1 MAVCS
6 LNVLMQFGCLWF
18 GLWNYHGVFA
28 VADFTCVTKPRVPLD
43 AEDTFIA
50 GFFVN
55 LAGSIS
61 IRRTQYTYTTG
72 TTNRNDR
79 RLPTG
84 SIQDPTALHGDV
96 LVSVLQMPASGGIS
110 RIGVYGCQATVTGQ
124 STYNIGTVIMS
135 STADFL
141 PTAISQTVNSGD
153 SVRLTVTVEG
163 QRNRT
168 RWRQDSSNPPFPLFQ
183 GSLIYD
189 IEGASNTDAGTYEV
203 HEAGFRS
210 EGRQALMRLL
220 VRGCQKDRWGASCSV
235 ICPVCFNG
243 GVCDNVGGLCICP
256 PGFSGD
262 ICEIVLGPNRFGKDG
277 SLRCDSGLLPNTT
290 SCEGLLFCLPDPF
303 GCICGAG
310 YKGIDCNTECD
321 DGTFGA
327 NCAQMCHCSGQATC
341 DKTTGRCPGN
351 CASGYKGINCQDD
364 CGAGLGGLNCATSCN
379 APAVVT
385 MVRDVAPSTSP
396 TQAQIHLAWKFVSNL
411 CAVERY
417 QIAHELTNQDHC
429 REVTS
434 QRVEVTSD
442 LYADSLIISRGLHP
456 FSNYTVY
463 IKAWNEIEAGPETS
477 ISVTTGESVPT
488 GEPENVML
496 STDQTN
502 GLSFT
507 WDPIPCGF
515 RHGSIKYHYKLQ
527 QKDVNSSREG
537 QVVPE
542 AVTVASGLLPCTDYM
557 FEVAGVTSAGR
568 GPYSTSVEARTTVQ
582 APNPVEG
589 LNLSSTANEIQVSW
603 PASTGSAVNPCTA
616 SFYNVTYELLNSDQC
631 DPKGSPVTVIASQV
645 DTTTATISGLE
656 PYSSYRV
663 NVKATNTAG
672 VSSVVGDTV
681 ITAEIA
687 PSGPPRDITSTV
699 VTNTTLSS
707 SWDQPECGRRR
718 GVITHYSYTLTSTD
732 DGAVIRSN
740 NIFSASLDLTGLIP
754 FTNYTLSV
762 AAGNSFGLGPVAV
775 ITERTNEGIP
785 PALSSIY
792 FPSTFSDYITVG
804 WYHPS
809 PPHGIILSYEIR
821 YWKTE
826 SETSSSAETVRIT
839 DDLQDDPQTKEIT
852 NLESYIGY
860 SFQVRAETR
869 IGFGAWSN
877 IEKAET
883 VPGTPSKPQLLMVSS
898 VTQTSISLSWSH
910 PMQPNGNM
918 LVYKIEHRV
927 VSKPYDSSFTFDQAG
942 LFETQDVSDTSDLS
956 GTVMNLE
963 PSTEYE
969 LQVYG
974 INEANITGDKASILH
989 FTAFATDLPP
999 PETPSIIADES
1010 TKTSIAIRLVATAT
1024 SKYITAYQIGVQMTS
1039 AVSRRSAPAF
1049 GHYRDNPSAY
1059 IAAELN
1065 DGLPETFVVGDN
1077 KEYGSY
1083 WNPPLQEGSVYNI
1096 YVGAVSRINETEANV
1111 VWNGDPFLVEVDG
1124 VYGASNGAVIAIG
1137 IVVPLLLVIVLILLV
1152 GVFWRRRKQH
1162 SEKENGFKMSSTP
1175 YVSPSVEGT
1184 SNNEVEA
1191 SVSVNMKTVEMEEEP
1206 KKPVYIP
1213 SKSVKMEAPPKK
1225 PVYIP
1230 SKPVKM
1236 EEPPKK
1242 PVYIP
1247 SKSVKMEEPPKKQP
1261 VSIPSKPVPM
1271 SGLADY
1277 IKKNKSSRSGF
1288 QHDYESLP
1296 GEPLYP
1302 WTVAEKEDNK
1312 AKNRYVN
1319 IIAYDHSRVVL
1330 DCIDGDPSSDYI
1342 NACYIHGYQ
1351 QDSKYIACQG
1361 PNKASLIDIWRM
1373 VWQEQVGKIV
1383 MLTNL
1388 VENGKKKCEKYWPDG
1403 TETYADIVVANVS
1416 ETSHTN
1422 YIIRKFHVSKSSDPE
1437 GMHREVMQY
1446 HYITW
1451 PDMKP
1456 PESSPLLQFIGRV
1469 HASKTTQQGPIVV
1482 HCSAGV
1488 GRTGTYITVDSMLE
1502 QGQAE
1507 GQVDVLT
1514 FVRAMREQR
1523 FRMVQTLD
1531 QYKFI
1536 FDALLESCLSENTAI
1551 PIAKLHQDYSR
1562 LKKKDPQ
1569 TGSSGL
1575 KDQFLMLGIFTVTPN
1590 GDRCLGGKMPDNI
1603 DKNRFQENLPVD
1615 KCRPYLMTSGEE
1627 GSTNYINATFLD
1639 GYKNKN
1645 AYLAT
1650 QAPLPNTVGDIWRM
1664 VYDYK
1669 SSCIVMLNSMD
1680 NDPSVAQY
1688 WPDEGSVSFEPLTVT
1703 SEGIHSKND
1712 SVIVRH
1718 FSIYNS
1724 SRKNDQSRKVCHIQF
1739 LQWPTGKDVPNS
1751 PSSLLKVLETVNL
1764 WTKDNPGGPVTVQCI
1779 DGLGCSGTLCALMTI
1794 LESIRET
1801 QVLDVFQAV
1810 KKLRATRAGMVQ
1822 SLAQYQFCYR
1832 VAQEYLDSN
1841 TIYEN
1846 LK

>member
-1 MAVCS
+1 MEVLDTCS
-6 LNVLMQFGCLWF
+6 RVVYYFLLTVIV
-18 GLWNYHGVFA
+18 YSSSYSGVFA
-28 VADFTCVTKPRVPLD
+28 VDDFTCVTKPRVPLD

-55 LAGSIS
+55 LTGSLS

-72 TTNRNDR
+72 IANTDDR
-79 RLPTG
+79 RLPTD
-84 SIQDPTALHGDV
+84 SNLDPTALHGDV
-96 LVSVLQMPASGGIS
+96 SVSVLQMPASGGVS
-110 RIGVYGCQATVTGQ
+110 RIGVYGCQATVNRQ
-124 STYNIGTVIMS
+124 STYNIGTVVMS
-135 STADFL
+135 STAHFV
-141 PTAISQTVNSGD
+141 PNAISQTVNSGEA
-153 SVRLTVTVEG
+153 VRLTVTATTG
-163 QRNRT
+163 QQLT
-168 RWRQDSSNPPFPLFQ
+168 RWRKDSSIPIASSNDRLY
-183 GSLIYD
+183 YD
-189 IEGASNTDAGTYEV
+189 INGASTDAGTYEV
-203 HEAGFRS
+203 HVPGVRS
-210 EGRQALMRLL
+210 AGRQALMRLL
-220 VRGCQKDRWGASCSV
+220 VRGCRQQDRWGASCNE
-235 ICPVCFNG
+235 ICPVCLNG

-277 SLRCDSGLLPNTT
+277 SLYCDSGLLPNTT

-327 NCAQMCHCSGQATC
+327 NCAQMCNCSGQAIC
-341 DKTTGRCPGN
+341 DKTTGRCPGD
-351 CASGYKGINCQDD
+351 CASSYKGINCQDA
-364 CGAGLGGLNCATSCN
+364 CVAGYGGLNCATPCEV
-379 APAVVT
+379 PADVT
-385 MVRDVAPSTSP
+385 LFRDVAPSNS
-396 TQAQIHLAWKFVSNL
+396 QALIHLAWKFVSNL

-417 QIAHELTNQDHC
+417 QIGYELTNQDQC
-429 REVTS
+429 AEVTS
-434 QRVEVTSD
+434 SRVEVTSD
-442 LYADSLIISRGLHP
+442 LYADSLIISSGLQP
-456 FSNYTVY
+456 FSSYTVY
-463 IKAWNEIEAGPETS
+463 IKAWNEIGAGPETS
-477 ISVTTGESVPT
+477 ISVTSGESVPT

-496 STDQTN
+496 STGQTN

-507 WDPIPCGF
+507 WDPIPCGS
-515 RHGSIKYHYKLQ
+515 RHGSIEYHYKLQ

-537 QVVPE
+537 RVAPE
-542 AVTVASGLLPCTDYM
+542 SVTVASGLLPCTDYM
-557 FEVAGVTSAGR
+557 FKVAGVTSTGR

-582 APNPVEG
+582 APNSVEG
-589 LNLSSTANEIQVSW
+589 LNLSPSANEIQVSW
-603 PASTGSAVNPCTA
+603 QASTGTAINPCTA
-616 SFYNVTYELLNSDQC
+616 SSYNVTYELLKFDQC
-631 DPKGSPVTVIASQV
+631 DSKNNPVTVIASQV
-645 DTTTATISGLE
+645 DTTTASISGLE

-663 NVKATNTAG
+663 YVVATNTAG
-672 VSSVVGDTV
+672 DSSVVGDTV

-687 PSGPPRDITSTV
+687 PSGPPRDIQLTV
-699 VTNTTLSS
+699 ISNTTLSS
-707 SWDQPECGRRR
+707 SWHQPECGSRH
-718 GVITHYSYTLTSTD
+718 GVITQYSYTLTTA
-732 DGAVIRSN
+732 DGAVIRRN
-740 NIFSASLDLTGLIP
+740 TTTDRSLELTDLIP
-754 FTNYTLSV
+754 FTQYTLSV
-762 AAGNSFGLGPVAV
+762 AAMTSFKSGPDAV
-775 ITERTNEGIP
+775 IMNRTDEGIP

-792 FPSTFSDYITVG
+792 FPSTFSDHITVG
-804 WYHPS
+804 WNHPS

-826 SETSSSAETVRIT
+826 SETSSSAETLRIE

-852 NLESYIGY
+852 NLESNMEY

-869 IGFGAWSN
+869 IGFGEWSN
-877 IEKAET
+877 EETAET

-898 VTQTSISLSWSH
+898 VTETSISLSWSQ

-927 VSKPYDSSFTFDQAG
+927 VSKPYDSSFTFDPAG
-942 LFETQDVSDTSDLS
+942 LFETQNVSDLSDLS

-974 INEANITGDKASILH
+974 INEAEITGDKASIRH

-999 PETPSIIADES
+999 PEKPSIIADES
-1010 TKTSIAIRLVATAT
+1010 TSTSIAIRLVATTT

-1059 IAAELN
+1059 IAAELD
-1065 DGLPETFVVGDN
+1065 DGLPEIFVVGDN

-1083 WNPPLQEGSVYNI
+1083 WNPPLQEGAVYNI

-1111 VWNGDPFLVEVDG
+1111 VWNDDPFPVEVDG
-1124 VYGASNGAVIAIG
+1124 VYGATNGAVIAIG
-1137 IVVPLLLVIVLILLV
+1137 IVVPLLLVIVLILLL

-1162 SEKENGFKMSSTP
+1162 SEKENGFKMSSSP
-1175 YVSPSVEGT
+1175 YVNPSVEGT
-1184 SNNEVEA
+1184 SNDEVEA
-1191 SVSVNMKTVEMEEEP
+1191 SVSVNMKTIEIEE
-1206 KKPVYIP
+1206 
-1213 SKSVKMEAPPKK
+1213 PPKK

-1242 PVYIP
+1242 PAYIP
-1247 SKSVKMEEPPKKQP
+1247 SKPVQMEKPPKKPAYIPSKPVKIKEEPKQP
-1261 VSIPSKPVPM
+1261 VYTPSKPVPM

-1312 AKNRYVN
+1312 TKNRYVN

-1361 PNKASLIDIWRM
+1361 PNKASLTDIWRM

-1403 TETYADIVVANVS
+1403 IETYAGINVANIS
-1416 ETSHTN
+1416 ETSDTN
-1422 YIIRKFHVSKSSDPE
+1422 YIIRKFHVLKSSEPD
-1437 GMHREVMQY
+1437 GMPREVMQY

-1469 HASKTTQQGPIVV
+1469 HASETTQQGPIVV

-1551 PIAKLHQDYSR
+1551 PIAKLHQDYTR
-1562 LKKKDPQ
+1562 LKKKDPK

-1575 KDQFLMLGIFTVTPN
+1575 KDQFLMLEIFTVTPN

-1703 SEGIHSKND
+1703 SEGIHFKND

-1724 SRKNDQSRKVCHIQF
+1724 SRKNDKSRKVCHIQF
-1739 LQWPTGKDVPNS
+1739 LQWPTRKDVPNS

-1764 WTKDNPGGPVTVQCI
+1764 WTKDNPDGPITVQCI
-1779 DGLGCSGTLCALMTI
+1779 DGLGRSGTLCALMTI

-1801 QVLDVFQAV
+1801 QTLDVFQAV

-1822 SLAQYQFCYR
+1822 SLAQYQFCYG

-1841 TIYEN
+1841 CIYEN